1 MQTISNPVITSGL
14 SANELF
20 CLKEKGLS
28 PGKLVL
34 GNSVVSL
41 GVVGG
46 VVSGLEALAGG
57 EVSEVTRLIQ
67 EGREKS
73 FKRLQAEAARAGGI
87 GVTSVSSDIVVHG
100 TNIEFLSV
108 GSCVRSDTSANDR
121 IRFTS
126 ASSGQELYSL
136 LDSGY
141 SPVQFVFGN
150 VAYALGVPRSIFGA
164 LRSIS
169 RGEVQE
175 YTSMLSDTR
184 HLALARI
191 ENEAKQAGAAGVLG
205 IDISV
210 RYYRAIQEMIMVGT
224 AVNHPALASVP
235 SGAPIVTSALR
246 GEEIWSATHS
256 GYVPVRL
263 VLGVAVYSLGLKGGI
278 TSTFRSLVRGEIP
291 ELTHLIYEARETA
304 IARIQAEAQK
314 FGAETVLGTKVYV
327 HNLGGGLLE
336 FLAVG
341 TAVKRRDDL
350 KTLHAALPAQAMG
363 AARDSF
369 VTDSQGQV
377 AMLNTGGGDGS
388 PQISSPFFRGGFGW
402 ILSLLFFVFVVLKG
416 IFRLF

>member
-1 MQTISNPVITSGL
+1 MQSLSSPVITSGL

-20 CLKEKGLS
+20 CLKEKGLE

-73 FKRLQAEAARAGGI
+73 FQRLQAEAARAGGI
-87 GVTSVSSDIVVHG
+87 GVTSVSSDIVIHG
-100 TNIEFLSV
+100 ANIEFLSV
-108 GSCVRSDTSANDR
+108 GSCVRSATSANDR
-121 IRFTS
+121 VRFSS

-150 VAYALGVPRSIFGA
+150 VAYALGLPRSIFGA
-164 LRSIS
+164 LRSIQ
-169 RGEVQE
+169 RGEVGE
-175 YTSMLSDTR
+175 YTAMLSDTR

-191 ENEAKQAGAAGVLG
+191 EHEAKQSGAAGVVG
-205 IDISV
+205 IDVSV
-210 RYYRAIQEMIMVGT
+210 RYYRSIQEMIMVGT
-224 AVNHPALASVP
+224 AVNHPAFP
-235 SGAPIVTSALR
+235 GGQNIVTSALR
-246 GEEIWSATHS
+246 GEEIWSATHA
-256 GYVPVRL
+256 GYIPVRL
-263 VLGVAVYSLGLKGGI
+263 VLGVAVYSLGLKAGI

-314 FGAETVLGTKVYV
+314 YGAETVLGTKVYV

-336 FLAVG
+336 FLAIG

-350 KTLHAALPAQAMG
+350 KTLHTALPAQAMG

-369 VTDSQGQV
+369 VTDAQGQV
-377 AMLNTGGGDGS
+377 AMLNTGGGADGAGQIAS
-388 PQISSPFFRGGFGW
+388 PLMRGGFGW
-402 ILSLLFFVFVVLKG
+402 ILSLIFMAYIILKG
-416 IFRLF
+416 IFRIF